1 MYNQKDANLLG
12 EIIGNNRSVNENV
25 DYLEGDKTKSI
36 EEVMQDAT
44 LTQEQK
50 SAIISY
56 MKISTVN
63 PYLKSIQNLINEV
76 LA

>member
-12 EIIGNNRSVNENV
+12 EVIGNNRSVNENV

>member
-12 EIIGNNRSVNENV
+12 EVIGNNRSVNENV

-56 MKISTVN
+56 IKISTVT
-63 PYLKSIQNLINEV
+63 PYLKSTQNLINEV

>member
-1 MYNQKDANLLG
+1 MYNQKNANILG
-12 EIIGNNRSVNENV
+12 EIIGNNPSVNENV

-50 SAIISY
+50 AAIISY
-56 MKISTVN
+56 MKISAVT
-63 PYLKSIQNLINEV
+63 PYLKSAQNLLNEV
-76 LA
+76 VS

>member
-12 EIIGNNRSVNENV
+12 EVIGNNRSVNENV

-56 MKISTVN
+56 MKISTVT

>member
-56 MKISTVN
+56 MKISTVT
-63 PYLKSIQNLINEV
+63 PYIKSTQNLINEV

>member
-1 MYNQKDANLLG
+1 MYNQKNTNVLG
-12 EIIGNNRSVNENV
+12 EITGNAPSVNENV

-56 MKISTVN
+56 MKISAVT
-63 PYLKSIQNLINEV
+63 PHLKSAQNLLTEL

>member
-56 MKISTVN
+56 IKISTVN

>member
-56 MKISTVN
+56 IKISTVT
-63 PYLKSIQNLINEV
+63 PYLKSTQNLINEV

>member
-56 MKISTVN
+56 IKISTVT

>member
-56 MKISTVN
+56 MKISTVT
-63 PYLKSIQNLINEV
+63 PYLKSTQNLINEV

>member
-12 EIIGNNRSVNENV
+12 EVIGNNRSVNENV

-56 MKISTVN
+56 MKISTVT
-63 PYLKSIQNLINEV
+63 PYIKSTQNLINEV

>member
-1 MYNQKDANLLG
+1 MNNTNNTNVLG
-12 EIIGNNRSVNENV
+12 EIIGNNPSVNENV

-50 SAIISY
+50 AAIISY
-56 MKISTVN
+56 MKISAVTPN
-63 PYLKSIQNLINEV
+63 IKSAQDLLNEQY
-76 LA
+76 A